1 MLRSVQG
8 ASPDVVPSAFVS
20 EQAYLVG
27 DVTVGERSSVWP
39 FVCLRGDGGST
50 IVGDETNIQ
59 EFSMLHG
66 AHVGDRVTI
75 GHDVVVDYAEVQDET
90 LVGMG
95 SAVLGGAVVESNCI
109 VAAGSVV
116 LQDQTVPE
124 GHMAYGIP
132 AETKPLTDEQFEEIE
147 RTQEHY
153 VELSRSYK
161 AEGNLELDRRPIE

>member
-1 MLRSVQG
+1 MLRSVRG

-27 DVTVGERSSVWP
+27 EVTVGERSSVWP

-50 IVGDETNIQ
+50 VVGDESNVQ

-75 GHDVVVDYAEVQDET
+75 GHNVVVDYAEIQDET

-132 AETKPLTDEQFEEIE
+132 AETKPLTDEQLEEIE

-161 AEGNLELDRRPIE
+161 SAGDLELDRGASE